1 MISWINYD
9 PFWNKGCGVSAVSA
23 HLTNK
28 HVVSNWRCDRSHS
41 PRRDSH
47 LHPPHLPSGSRPS
60 PPPPGEVKDAVM
72 SPLTWMMLDVHT
84 ALHSFHFS
92 PASGVWRGT
101 GSCKRAIRTI
111 KFDFDVVLNQWSLLW
126 TIRQSAAKP
135 SNHLKPAQRHTC
147 LTGFINKDL
156 CNLTKQPDSSQLT
169 RHCPLITG

>member
-1 MISWINYD
+1 MQAGVVHTQCREELIWDQRGSTQPEESWHGLNCSEWTRMNFYFRLVLIND
-9 PFWNKGCGVSAVSA
+9 FLNKLWPFWNKGCGVSAVSA

-60 PPPPGEVKDAVM
+60 PPPPGELTDAVM

-101 GSCKRAIRTI
+101 SILGPVSVPYGR
-111 KFDFDVVLNQWSLLW
+111 
-126 TIRQSAAKP
+126 
-135 SNHLKPAQRHTC
+135 
-147 LTGFINKDL
+147 
-156 CNLTKQPDSSQLT
+156 
-169 RHCPLITG
+169 